1 MIQTEGVKTMMR
13 RLLPRRDDDGVAL
26 IAAMAVVMLVG
37 ILVVVTIKIAIAEST
52 ATGRDRQRS
61 SAVSTAE
68 SQVDTIMS
76 QIQSSAPAAL
86 SAFCGTLAGSAD
98 IARDD
103 FGLSSTVTYYKADGV
118 TEVPCAS
125 IPTTQV
131 GYAKVRTSATS
142 VALAGTASA
151 KRSVESLLRL
161 TPAYGNDLDK
171 AIFSNSTLTM
181 SNKTVLTSASGT
193 PDADIYTNGDFYCRN
208 NQEFHGSIFAQG
220 SVFLESQCTVSV
232 DVWAKGQVRITNP
245 SASIGGRVLSATST
259 VSLDKASL
267 GQQARAAG
275 AVTGQICSVAGKCFS
290 NVQVDAPP
298 TVAFPAL
305 VWDAATQAQWAAHG
319 YSAVT
324 LPQGNFTCGWY
335 NPPNG
340 TPKLVGADG
349 KATDLNGKATGI
361 AAWLFANAYK
371 LSGPTIVISDCPSDK
386 VILQGIG
393 ITMNNN
399 IVLVSR
405 GGRAVHRE
413 LADHVGD
420 RDRHRRGPQPAVPHP
435 ARLVLRRHDDLL
447 RRGDLARQPG
457 LGGQHGQHAAL
468 LALRDPQGE
477 PVDHRGPGLLGVDP
491 LGRQPARHGVRAAAH
506 LGRHRV
512 AGLHRLV
519 LDRDP
524 LQARVR
530 MTAAGTGA
538 TAQ

>member
-405 GGRAVHRE
+405 GGVQFTGNSPITSVTGTATA
-413 LADHVGD
+413 AD
-420 RDRHRRGPQPAVPHP
+420 PNLLYLIQPASYY
-435 ARLVLRRHDDLL
+435 
-447 RRGDLARQPG
+447 
-457 LGGQHGQHAAL
+457 
-468 LALRDPQGE
+468 
-477 PVDHRGPGLLGVDP
+477 
-491 LGRQPARHGVRAAAH
+491 
-506 LGRHRV
+506 
-512 AGLHRLV
+512 
-519 LDRDP
+519 
-524 LQARVR
+524 
-530 MTAAGTGA
+530 GA
-538 TAQ
+538 TTTCSGEGISLDNQVSVDSTVNTLLYSPCAIRKANQSTIVGQVYSGSTLSVDNQLDMAYVPLPIWGGIASQSSIDSYSIEILYKRESA